1 MVVAW
6 VVLLLHMVVDRLSLL
21 RGVVV
26 YYGNIV
32 TVMFWLVVL
41 DYIFLL
47 LGFRHQ
53 GHLFG
58 RWFYGE

>member
-1 MVVAW
+1 
-6 VVLLLHMVVDRLSLL
+6 VVLLLHMVVGLSLL

-26 YYGNIV
+26 YDGNIV
-32 TVMFWLVVL
+32 AVMFWLVVL

-58 RWFYGE
+58 RGLYGE

>member
-1 MVVAW
+1 M
-6 VVLLLHMVVDRLSLL
+6 VLLLNMVLGLSLL

-26 YYGNIV
+26 YDGNIV
-32 TVMFWLVVL
+32 AVVFWLIVL

-53 GHLFG
+53 GHLLG
-58 RWFYGE
+58 WRFYGE